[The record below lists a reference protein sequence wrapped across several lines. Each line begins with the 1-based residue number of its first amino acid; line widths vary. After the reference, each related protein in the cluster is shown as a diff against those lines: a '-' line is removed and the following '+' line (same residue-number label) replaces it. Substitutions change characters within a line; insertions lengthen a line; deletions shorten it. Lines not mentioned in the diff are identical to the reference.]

1 MKITHCQMLQ
11 LQNFPLVCSK
21 GDQTNSCYQVKNFLS
36 YVEQSRYQ
44 GQQLMEFSKLMF
56 QQRTKFC
63 QIIKIPKEAHH
74 RHLSDSSTQFILC
87 AQIFKPVILCAQLS
101 TTHSRVV
108 KESRFASTS
117 SKRKAVAFSG

>member
-1 MKITHCQMLQ
+1 ML
-11 LQNFPLVCSK
+11 NK
-21 GDQTNSCYQVKNFLS
+21 
-36 YVEQSRYQ
+36 SRYQ

-56 QQRTKFC
+56 QQRPKFC
-63 QIIKIPKEAHH
+63 RIIKIPKEAHH
-74 RHLSDSSTQFILC
+74 RQLSNSSTQFILC

-108 KESRFASTS
+108 QESRFASTS